1 MPDDPDTMTGTV
13 KSIWPEKGW
22 GFLLGRDDRDY
33 FFHHSGTHDFAGLR
47 VGTAVRFVPTEG
59 PKGLRAEQ
67 VEAIL

>member
-1 MPDDPDTMTGTV
+1 MNDDTMTGTI
-13 KSIWPEKGW
+13 KTILPEKGW
-22 GFLLGRDDRDY
+22 GFVRGTDYREY
-33 FFHHSGTHDFAGLR
+33 FFHHSGTHDFTGLR